1 MMIFSKSKAL
11 QETSHALI
19 PGGCHTYAKG
29 DDQFPE
35 SAPAFIARGE
45 GCHVW
50 DVDGNEFIEYGMGL
64 RAVTLGHAFKP
75 VIDAACRQ
83 IQLGQNFTRAAPVEV
98 ECAETLLDLIPAGDM
113 VKFTKDGST
122 ATSAAVRLARACT
135 GRDMVAICSDHPFIS
150 YNDWFI
156 GVSPMPAGIPAA
168 VRDLTI
174 KFDYNNIA
182 SLQAAFDRHSG
193 KIACVIMEAEKNQPP
208 ADDFLHKVQAMCR
221 KNGALFILD
230 EMITGF
236 RWHLGGAQ
244 QYHGLDPDL
253 SSFGKAI
260 ANGFALSA
268 LVGKK
273 EFMIR
278 GGYEHDKE
286 RVFLLSTTH
295 GAETG
300 ALAAGIAT
308 MNVYRDQQV
317 VEILYKQGKRLADGI
332 NRAISEH
339 QLEGYFGLLGKPCNL
354 VYSTKDENKK
364 DSQPFRTLFLQE
376 TIKRGLILPSLVISF
391 AHTDADIDRS
401 VEAIAEA
408 LLVYKKALSDGIE
421 KYLIGR
427 PIKPAIRARA

>member
-1 MMIFSKSKAL
+1 MNFSKSKAL
-11 QETSHALI
+11 QQVSHALI

-35 SAPAFIARGE
+35 HAPAFIARGE
-45 GCHVW
+45 GCHAW

-75 VIDAACRQ
+75 VIDAAWRQ
-83 IQLGQNFTRAAPVEV
+83 IQLGQNFTRAAPVEI
-98 ECAETLLDLIPAGDM
+98 ECAETLLDLIPAGEM
-113 VKFTKDGST
+113 VKFAKDGST
-122 ATSAAVRLARACT
+122 ATTAAVRLARACT
-135 GRDMVAICSDHPFIS
+135 GRDMVAICADHPFFS

-156 GVSPMPAGIPAA
+156 GASPMPAGIPAA
-168 VRDLTI
+168 VRALTV
-174 KFDYNNIA
+174 KFSYNDIA
-182 SLQAAFDRHSG
+182 SLQSAFDLHTA
-193 KIACVIMEAEKNQPP
+193 KIACVIMEAEKNHPP

-236 RWHLGGAQ
+236 RWHLRGAQ
-244 QYHGLDPDL
+244 QVYSLDPDL
-253 SSFGKAI
+253 SVFGKAI

-278 GGYEHDKE
+278 GGYDHDQE
-286 RVFLLSTTH
+286 SVFLLSTTH

-317 VEILYKQGKRLADGI
+317 VEVLYRQGKRLADGI
-332 NRAISEH
+332 NRAIGEH
-339 QLEGYFGLLGKPCNL
+339 QLHGHFELLGKHCNM
-354 VYSTKDENKK
+354 VYATRDENKK
-364 DSQPFRTLFLQE
+364 DSQAFRTLFLQE
-376 TIKRGLILPSLVISF
+376 TIKRGLILPSLVVSF
-391 AHTDADIDRS
+391 AHSDADIDRS

-408 LLVYKKALSDGIE
+408 LLVYKNALSDGIG
-421 KYLIGR
+421 KYLVGR
-427 PIKPAIRARA
+427 PVKPAIRARA